1 MSQAIE
7 DYALIGNT
15 RTAALVARN
24 GSIDWMCAPR
34 FDSPAMFSALLGDE
48 ENGRW
53 RIAPRGRIAKTTRR
67 YRDRTMVLETDFECE
82 GGVVRV
88 VDSMPLWPG
97 RCDVVRVVQGLSG
110 RVALDMSLIVRFEYG
125 IVTPWVTRIDGGYR
139 FVAGPDA
146 LTLRTYVNMQSEAF
160 HTSAQFEVGENEMV
174 PFVLSFHASHEPSP
188 LPIDAFA
195 ATAETE
201 RWWREWC
208 ADNSYDGPWQG
219 PVERSLLTLKALT
232 YQPTGGITAAPTTS
246 LPEQIG
252 STRNWD
258 YRYCWLRDSTFTLY
272 ALLMCGFRSE
282 AQAWREW
289 LVRAVAGRAED
300 LQILYDIT
308 GGRRLDEWTVD
319 GLAGYEGSRPVRV
332 GNAAARQFQLDVY
345 GEVMDTLHVARASG
359 LAPSSHAWDL
369 QRVLLDF
376 LESNWDRPDEGIW
389 EIRGERRHFTH
400 SRVMTWVAVDRG
412 IKAVERFK
420 LEGPVDRWRDLRS
433 RIHREVCERGVDS
446 DTNGFVQAYG
456 SKELD
461 ASLLMIPL
469 VGFLPADDPRVL
481 ATIEGVEREL
491 MEGGFVYRYR
501 PAREF
506 DGLPE
511 REGAFL
517 PCTFWLADCY
527 AMTGRREQA
536 RQIFERLCGLAN
548 DVGLLSEEYDVAS
561 GRLVGNF
568 PQAFT
573 HVALVN
579 TALNL
584 PADHGPGERR
594 RSGEGDPG
602 EQPPAHANRA
612 EGNAHRRAVEERN
625 ERGRD
630 ERWRDRGGRG

>member
-1 MSQAIE
+1 MSQPIE

-15 RTAALVARN
+15 RTAALVGRD

-34 FDSPAMFSALLGDE
+34 FDSPALFAALLGDAD
-48 ENGRW
+48 NGNW
-53 RIAPRGRIAKTTRR
+53 RIAPRERARATRR
-67 YRDRTMVLETDFECE
+67 AYREHSMVLETEFECE
-82 GGVVRV
+82 GGVVRI

-97 RCDVVRVVQGLSG
+97 RCDVVRIVQGVSG
-110 RVALDMSLIVRFEYG
+110 RVTLDMTLVVRFEYG
-125 IVTPWVTRIDGGYR
+125 AVMPWVTRVEGGYR

-146 LTLRTYVNMQSEAF
+146 LTLRTYVPLHGEDFRTLAN
-160 HTSAQFEVGENEMV
+160 FEVGAGEMV
-174 PFVLSFHASHEPSP
+174 PFVLSYHASHDPSP
-188 LPIDAFA
+188 MPIDAFA

-201 RWWREWC
+201 QWWRDWC
-208 ADNSYDGPWQG
+208 SENTYDGPWHK

-232 YQPTGGITAAPTTS
+232 YEPTGGIAAAPTTS

-252 STRNWD
+252 SSRNWD

-282 AQAWREW
+282 ARAWREW

-300 LQILYDIT
+300 MQILYDVT
-308 GGRRLDEWTVD
+308 GGRRIEEWTVD
-319 GLAGYEGSRPVRV
+319 HLSGYEGSRPVRV

-345 GEVMDTLHVARASG
+345 GEVMDTLQVARASG
-359 LAPSSHAWDL
+359 LAASEHAWGL

-400 SRVMTWVAVDRG
+400 SRVMAWVAVDRA
-412 IKAVERFK
+412 IKAVERFG
-420 LEGPVDRWRDLRS
+420 LEGPVEHWRALRD
-433 RIHREVCERGVDS
+433 RIHREACERGYDS
-446 DTNGFVQAYG
+446 QRGSFVQTYDDNA
-456 SKELD
+456 LD
-461 ASLLMIPL
+461 ASLLMIPI
-469 VGFLPADDPRVL
+469 VGFLPPDDPRVL
-481 ATIEGVEREL
+481 GTIAAVERDL
-491 MEGGFVYRYR
+491 MDGGYVCRYR
-501 PAREF
+501 PSRAF

-517 PCTFWLADCY
+517 PCSFWLADCY
-527 AMTGRREQA
+527 ALTGRRDEA
-536 RQIFERLCGLAN
+536 RALFERLCGLAN
-548 DVGLLSEEYDVAS
+548 DVGLLSEEVDVAS

-579 TALNL
+579 SALNQ
-584 PADHGPGERR
+584 PGHGGPGERR
-594 RSGEGDPG
+594 RTGEGEPDGDTDRPRAAG
-602 EQPPAHANRA
+602 RRRIPAWV
-612 EGNAHRRAVEERN
+612 GDDRN

-630 ERWRDRGGRG
+630 GRHGAGGPRG